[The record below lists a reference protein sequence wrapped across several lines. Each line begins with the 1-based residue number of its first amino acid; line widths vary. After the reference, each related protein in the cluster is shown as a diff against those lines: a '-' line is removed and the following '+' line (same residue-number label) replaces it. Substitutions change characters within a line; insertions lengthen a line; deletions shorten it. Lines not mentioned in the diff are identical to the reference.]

1 MKNIFLYFS
10 WVLLAVGFSLTGI
23 AIFKLSNLQKVVA
36 QQTQIAPALS
46 IRTGWNN
53 LTQVLG
59 ISNEQTMVETADS
72 RPIAILDFINR
83 HNPQLLEVEPNFHF
97 ELVEIADNYQLD
109 FRLLPAIAMKE
120 SGLCKVIP
128 ENSFNCLGLGV
139 HSRGTWEFESFT
151 ENFDTAARVLK
162 KNYIDQ
168 GLVTPEEIMTKYTPS
183 SPNGEWA
190 RGVNQ
195 FMNEIKYNDRQKG
208 REAEE
213 SNVVI
218 SENNR

>member
-1 MKNIFLYFS
+1 MKNLFLYFS
-10 WVLLAVGFSLTGI
+10 WVLLSIGFGLTSV
-23 AIFKLSNLQKVVA
+23 AIYKLNTLQKLA
-36 QQTQIAPALS
+36 RQTIQIASAPAIS
-46 IRTGWNN
+46 ANWDNFSQI
-53 LTQVLG
+53 LG
-59 ISNEQTMVETADS
+59 TADEQTIVETADS
-72 RPIAILDFINR
+72 RPIAILEFIKR
-83 HNPQLLEVEPNFHF
+83 HNPQLLELEPDFHLD
-97 ELVEIADNYQLD
+97 LVKIADAYQLD

-151 ENFDTAARVLK
+151 ENFDTAARILK

-190 RGVNQ
+190 KGVNQ

-208 REAEE
+208 REAGE
-213 SNVVI
+213 SNVVTVQP
-218 SENNR
+218 NQ